1 MAKLTITLP
10 VYNGMPYVKDAV
22 ESILAQTHDDFH
34 FLIIDDGSRDGSTEY
49 LKSINDS
56 RVRLIVRENRG
67 LGATLNQLFAES
79 ETEYVVRM
87 DSDDVCAL
95 DRLEKIAAFVEK
107 NNDVVMAG
115 SDQAF
120 LAAGKTL
127 KAAPRP
133 TDQENIRRL
142 LLKKRPGILHPT
154 VVVRRDAWVR
164 VGGYRLSGSGED
176 LDFCL
181 RMCDIGR
188 VTNIP
193 EVLYYYRLHSTSI
206 SNKNRREINYGYD
219 FGVACAL
226 ARERGDAE
234 PDPDSYR
241 QLWNARSLPSKTA
254 DFFTNLGQQLY
265 RLSLVRRLEGRKL
278 TSLAL
283 MLAAASAQPLNAV
296 DRVIQIAG
304 RALSQRDSK
313 VPLASSNIIPGVSS
327 ITLSVRDRR

>member
-10 VYNGMPYVKDAV
+10 VYNGMPYVEDAV

-56 RVRLIVRENRG
+56 RVHLIVRENRG

-87 DSDDVCAL
+87 DSDDVCAP
-95 DRLEKIAAFVEK
+95 DRLQKMVAFIDS
-107 NNDVVMAG
+107 NNDFVMAG

-120 LAAGKTL
+120 LVDGKTL

-133 TDQENIRRL
+133 TDHENIRRL

-154 VVVRRDAWVR
+154 VVVRRDAWAR
-164 VGGYRLSGSGED
+164 VGGYRLSGAGED

-181 RMCDIGR
+181 RMCDVGK

-193 EVLYYYRLHSTSI
+193 EVLYYYRLHAKSI
-206 SNKNRREINYGYD
+206 SSSRRREINYGYD

-226 ARERGDAE
+226 ARERGQTE
-234 PDPDSYR
+234 PDPETYK
-241 QLWNARSLPSKTA
+241 LHWNARSIPSKVA
-254 DFFTNLGQQLY
+254 DSFTNLGQHFY
-265 RLSLVRRLEGRKL
+265 RLSLVLRIEGRKL
-278 TSLAL
+278 TSAAL
-283 MLAAASAQPLNAV
+283 MVAAASVQPRTAA
-296 DRVIQIAG
+296 DR
-304 RALSQRDSK
+304 LM
-313 VPLASSNIIPGVSS
+313 
-327 ITLSVRDRR
+327 

>member
-56 RVRLIVRENRG
+56 RVHLIVRENRG

-87 DSDDVCAL
+87 DSDDVCAP
-95 DRLEKIAAFVEK
+95 DRLQKMMEFIDS
-107 NNDVVMAG
+107 NNDFVMAG

-120 LAAGKTL
+120 LVDGKTL

-133 TDQENIRRL
+133 TDHENIRRL
-142 LLKKRPGILHPT
+142 LLKKRPGVLHPT
-154 VVVRRDAWVR
+154 VVVRRDAWAR
-164 VGGYRLSGSGED
+164 VGGYRLSGAGED

-181 RMCDIGR
+181 RMCDVGR

-193 EVLYYYRLHSTSI
+193 EVLYYYRLHAKSI
-206 SNKNRREINYGYD
+206 SSSRRREINYGYGY
-219 FGVACAL
+219 GVACAL
-226 ARERGDAE
+226 ARERGQAE
-234 PDPDSYR
+234 PDPETYKRD
-241 QLWNARSLPSKTA
+241 WNSRPIPSKVA
-254 DFFTNLGQQLY
+254 DSFTNLGQHFY
-265 RLSLVRRLEGRKL
+265 RLSLVRRIEGRKL
-278 TSLAL
+278 RSVAL
-283 MLAAASAQPLNAV
+283 MVAAASVQPRTAA
-296 DRVIQIAG
+296 DRLMQIAA
-304 RALSQRDSK
+304 RAIHQKESKLPLS
-313 VPLASSNIIPGVSS
+313 SSNIIQGAKF
-327 ITLSVRDRR
+327 D

>member
-10 VYNGMPYVKDAV
+10 VYNGMPYVEDAV

-56 RVRLIVRENRG
+56 RVHLIVRENRG

-87 DSDDVCAL
+87 DSDDVCAP
-95 DRLEKIAAFVEK
+95 DRLQKMVAFIDS
-107 NNDVVMAG
+107 NNDFVMAG

-120 LAAGKTL
+120 LVDGKTL

-133 TDQENIRRL
+133 TDHENIRRL

-154 VVVRRDAWVR
+154 VVVRRDAWAR
-164 VGGYRLSGSGED
+164 VGGYRLSGAGED

-181 RMCDIGR
+181 RMCDVGK

-193 EVLYYYRLHSTSI
+193 EVLYYYRLHAKSI
-206 SNKNRREINYGYD
+206 SSSRRREINYGYD

-226 ARERGDAE
+226 ARERGQTE
-234 PDPDSYR
+234 PDPETYK
-241 QLWNARSLPSKTA
+241 LHWNARSIPSKVA
-254 DFFTNLGQQLY
+254 DSFTNLGQHFY
-265 RLSLVRRLEGRKL
+265 RLSLVRRIEGRKL
-278 TSLAL
+278 TSAAL
-283 MLAAASAQPLNAV
+283 MVAAASVQPRTAA
-296 DRVIQIAG
+296 DRLMQIAA
-304 RALSQRDSK
+304 RAVRQRESKLPLS
-313 VPLASSNIIPGVSS
+313 SSNIIQGAKC
-327 ITLSVRDRR
+327 D

>member
-10 VYNGMPYVKDAV
+10 VYNGMPYVEDAV

-56 RVRLIVRENRG
+56 RVHLIVRENRG

-87 DSDDVCAL
+87 DSDDVCAP
-95 DRLEKIAAFVEK
+95 DRLQKMVAFIDS
-107 NNDVVMAG
+107 NNDFVMAG

-120 LAAGKTL
+120 LVDGKTL

-133 TDQENIRRL
+133 TDHENIRRL

-154 VVVRRDAWVR
+154 VVVRRDAWAR
-164 VGGYRLSGSGED
+164 VGGYRLSGAGED

-181 RMCDIGR
+181 RMCDVGK

-193 EVLYYYRLHSTSI
+193 EVLYYYRLHAKSI
-206 SNKNRREINYGYD
+206 SSSRRREINYGYD

-226 ARERGDAE
+226 ARERGQTE
-234 PDPDSYR
+234 PDPETYK
-241 QLWNARSLPSKTA
+241 LHWNARSIPSKVA
-254 DFFTNLGQQLY
+254 DSFTNLGQHFY
-265 RLSLVRRLEGRKL
+265 RLSLVRRIEGRKL
-278 TSLAL
+278 TSAAL
-283 MLAAASAQPLNAV
+283 MVAAASVQPRTAV
-296 DRVIQIAG
+296 DRLMQIAA
-304 RALSQRDSK
+304 RAVRQRESKLPLS
-313 VPLASSNIIPGVSS
+313 SSNIIQGAKC
-327 ITLSVRDRR
+327 D